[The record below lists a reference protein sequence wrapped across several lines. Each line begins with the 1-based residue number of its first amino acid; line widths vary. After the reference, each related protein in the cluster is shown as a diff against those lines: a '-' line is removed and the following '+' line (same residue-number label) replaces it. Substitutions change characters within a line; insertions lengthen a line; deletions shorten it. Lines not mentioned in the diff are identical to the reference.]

1 VLRRQL
7 PRCWESGVIGDGAD
21 WIDRI
26 YAKCY
31 YDSERI
37 IDWYHAS
44 EHLGGLA
51 RRAFGEGSDSGP
63 HLLEK
68 RKEECLTTAMLSNR
82 YLRMNVKSVRKSTA
96 A

>member
-1 VLRRQL
+1 MLRRQL

-37 IDWYHAS
+37 IDWYHAC
-44 EHLGGLA
+44 EHLAGLA
-51 RRAFGEGSDSGP
+51 RRAFGEGSDRGP

-82 YLRMNVKSVRKSTA
+82 
-96 A
+96 